1 MSLRI
6 LAVAA
11 ALAALALAGC
21 ADPRGGHDRSPSPT
35 STGVTLDGL
44 VFAFGPGAKNVL
56 DTTRGTFTK
65 DMILASPLTVPMLLT
80 DDETAR
86 IAEKMDE
93 IDFFSYP
100 ESYVTP
106 DVGDGAWGE
115 PHDTY
120 FFSVTTRR
128 GTKVVE
134 WEDGLFNDDERA
146 AALRSLARLIVGI
159 VEAKPEYQR
168 LPPPEGGYL

>member
-11 ALAALALAGC
+11 VLAALALAGC
-21 ADPRGGHDRSPSPT
+21 AGVGGHGLSSSPSPA
-35 STGVTLDGL
+35 GPTLDGL
-44 VFAFGPGAKNVL
+44 VFAFGPGAENVL
-56 DTTRGTFTK
+56 DTTRGTFRK
-65 DMILASPLTVPMLLT
+65 DMILASPITVPMVLT
-80 DDETAR
+80 DEEMAR
-86 IAEKMDE
+86 IARKVDE

-106 DVGDGAWGE
+106 DDGLGGWGE
-115 PHDTY
+115 PHNTY
-120 FFSVTTRR
+120 IFRITTRQ

-134 WEDGLFNDDERA
+134 WEDALFNEDERA
-146 AALRSLARLIVGI
+146 AGLRSLARLIETI
-159 VEAKPEYQR
+159 IAARPEYKR